1 MAALNINVNQFEQL
15 KKSDKPVLVD
25 FWAPWCGYC
34 RRIGP
39 VYDKIAEAYS
49 DVLEVV
55 KINVDEDGGLS
66 DEMGIEI
73 IPTLVL
79 FKDGKAVAS
88 VTNPPSKA
96 AIDSFIAQN
105 MA

>member
-1 MAALNINVNQFEQL
+1 MAALNTDRKQLEQL
-15 KKSDKPVLVD
+15 INGDKPVLVD

-34 RRIGP
+34 RRIAP
-39 VYDKIAEAYS
+39 VFDKIAEQYK
-49 DVLEVV
+49 DVLEAV
-55 KINVDEDGGLS
+55 KINVDQDEGMS
-66 DEMGIEI
+66 DQLGIEI

-79 FKDGKAVAS
+79 FRKGKVVAS

-96 AIDSFIAQN
+96 AIDSFIAEN